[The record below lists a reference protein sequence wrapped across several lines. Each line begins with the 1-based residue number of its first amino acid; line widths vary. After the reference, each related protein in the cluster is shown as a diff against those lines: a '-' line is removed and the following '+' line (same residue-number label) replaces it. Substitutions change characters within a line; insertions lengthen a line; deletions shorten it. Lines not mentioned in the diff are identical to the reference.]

1 MGEHEIPTV
10 ETRLGIGDHLGRWR
24 MRWAIGRS
32 RYRVRPGLYR
42 VGVPDSESLVLVTA
56 NYKLTF
62 DTLRSSLEG
71 VDAWLLVLDTD
82 GVNVWCA
89 AGKGTFGTGEIVKR
103 VRETSLEEIVS
114 HRKLVVPQLGATG
127 VSAHEVK
134 RLCGFRVVYGP
145 VRAGDIKT
153 YIGTGMHA
161 TDEMRRVTFPLRE
174 RAALTGADLGIMF
187 KWLIPILLLLVVWK
201 GGINLESAGEVLRAG
216 APILAG
222 LFTGIVLVP
231 ILLPW
236 IPGRAF
242 SLKGAIAGTAIVGGV
257 IAIVDGGSSI
267 PKNIDMLLLG
277 TTAASFFAMQFTGA
291 TTFTSPS
298 GVEWEMRRAL
308 PFQIAAIAVAAG
320 VIVFRAIG
328 A

>member
-1 MGEHEIPTV
+1 MAVQEIPTV
-10 ETRLGIGDHLGRWR
+10 DARLRIGDRLGRWR
-24 MRWAIGRS
+24 VRWTIGRS
-32 RYRVRPGLYR
+32 RYRVMPGLYR
-42 VGVPDSESLVLVTA
+42 LGVPDRESPVLVTA

-89 AGKGTFGTGEIVKR
+89 AGKGSFGTGELVKR
-103 VRETSLEEIVS
+103 IEDAGLEEIVS
-114 HRKLVVPQLGATG
+114 HRKLIVPQLGATG

-134 RLCGFRVVYGP
+134 RLSGFRVVYGP
-145 VRAGDIKT
+145 VRAVDIRA
-153 YIGTGMHA
+153 YLDAGMQA

-174 RAALTGADLGIMF
+174 RAALTGADLGTLI
-187 KWLIPILLLLVVWK
+187 KWLIPIFLLLVVWK
-201 GGINLESAGEVLRAG
+201 GGRTLGAAGDILRAG

-222 LFTGIVLVP
+222 LFTGIVIVP

-242 SLKGAIAGTAIVGGV
+242 SLKGAIAGAAIVGGV

-277 TTAASFFAMQFTGA
+277 TSAASFFAMQFTGS

-308 PFQIAAIAVAAG
+308 PFQIAAIVVAVG

-328 A
+328 T